1 VTPKVFLL
9 SPPNVMVS
17 TEMKAAAADA
27 SFFNQ
32 S

>member
-1 VTPKVFLL
+1 LL

-17 TEMKAAAADA
+17 SEDKTAAANA
-27 SFFNQ
+27 SLFNQ